1 MQKVMSCSESR
12 ATKGFLFNAWS
23 VSNRPIAFHASPNA
37 RAFVFLNVA
46 FSVHLTS
53 FPTILFQCKV
63 THKMNG
69 ESDFNSQFK
78 KKKKIVI
85 GQLVEQRTRGRK
97 AEFESRQKGRD
108 NFFHLS

>member
-78 KKKKIVI
+78 KKKNRYRSV
-85 GQLVEQRTRGRK
+85 GR
-97 AEFESRQKGRD
+97 AADSWSKGRVRIPAEGAG
-108 NFFHLS
+108 